1 MSSALISTIASLKK
15 QLAALEASL
24 GGAPE
29 TPVKASK
36 TKKDPDA
43 PKKEPNVWIKFTQRV
58 GALIKTAHPDAK
70 GPATIGKQF
79 CSFLKEQK
87 AYDDWTDDEILE
99 AYAGWER
106 PEVSKMEL
114 AKSSKT
120 SQASEAE
127 ESEGSKSEKKPRKPQ
142 SEETKKAAAVKRAA
156 TKAKKLA
163 EAAATALP
171 ASSEISAEASDAE
184 SVPVEAIPQPPPPVP
199 KAFKKKVVAKTYTM
213 EQLTD
218 FDSFTHEGVDY
229 GRNVRGNVV
238 DGDGQYVGF
247 WNGKTVDTSTEA
259 PADWDSVM
267 AAM

>member
-1 MSSALISTIASLKK
+1 MSSAVLSTIATLKK
-15 QLAALEASL
+15 QLAALEQSL
-24 GGAPE
+24 GAE
-29 TPVKASK
+29 TPVKAK

-58 GALIKTAHPDAK
+58 GTLIKTAHPGAK

-87 AYDDWTDDEILE
+87 AYDEWTDEEILD
-99 AYAGWER
+99 AYEGWER
-106 PEVSKMEL
+106 PEVSKMEQ

-120 SQASEAE
+120 SQASEE
-127 ESEGSKSEKKPRKPQ
+127 ESESKSEKKPRKPQ
-142 SEETKKAAAVKRAA
+142 SEETKAAAALKRAA
-156 TKAKKLA
+156 TKAKKAIEASKPEASEA
-163 EAAATALP
+163 EAEAIEP
-171 ASSEISAEASDAE
+171 SEASK
-184 SVPVEAIPQPPPPVP
+184 PV
-199 KAFKKKVVAKTYTM
+199 KAFKKKVVAKSYTM
-213 EQLTD
+213 DQLTD

-238 DGDGQYVGF
+238 DGEGQYVGF
-247 WNGKTVDTSTEA
+247 WNGKTVDKTVEA

>member
-1 MSSALISTIASLKK
+1 MSSAMLSTLATLKK
-15 QLAALEASL
+15 QIAALEQSL
-24 GGAPE
+24 GAE
-29 TPVKASK
+29 TPVKGSK
-36 TKKDPDA
+36 AKKDPGA

-58 GALIKTAHPDAK
+58 GTLIKTAHPDAK

-87 AYDDWTDDEILE
+87 AYDEWADEEILE
-99 AYAGWER
+99 AYDGWER
-106 PEVSKMEL
+106 PEVSKMEQ

-120 SQASEAE
+120 SQASEE
-127 ESEGSKSEKKPRKPQ
+127 ESESKSEKKPRKPQ
-142 SEETKKAAAVKRAA
+142 SEETKKAAALKRAA
-156 TKAKKLA
+156 TKAKKA
-163 EAAATALP
+163 
-171 ASSEISAEASDAE
+171 AEASKAE
-184 SVPVEAIPQPPPPVP
+184 SSEASEAEASKASEASKPSEPA
-199 KAFKKKVVAKTYTM
+199 KAFKKKTVTKSYTM

-238 DGDGQYVGF
+238 DGEGQYVGF
-247 WNGKTVDTSTEA
+247 WNGKTVDKAVEA